1 MGDILTYRIPQ
12 QEIIQ
17 LAGEFIEVKEFDE
30 FSCFIVSS
38 FNKKEKYQFVEKAT
52 SEDFS
57 FSDVN
62 PTCYTQSE
70 YNQLASDFL
79 KELRAQNLSK
89 AIFSRIKVVEFEI
102 NPSDFFNQLCVA
114 YPNAFVSLI
123 SSPLFGTWVGASPEI
138 LVKSKGEV
146 AETISLAGTL
156 KRDSSET
163 WQTKEHEEQNH
174 VTAFIES
181 KLRASK
187 VVNLKISDLQEV
199 NAGPVRHLKT
209 SFQFGLG
216 TNSTIEIAEKLHPT
230 PAVSG
235 LPQKEALEVIEQIEQ
250 HDRKIYAGIIGV
262 IGKDSTHLYV
272 NLRCAEIIH
281 HNAYLYLGGGYTK
294 DSIVNSEW
302 EETEN
307 KANTLLN
314 VMKKQ

>member
-1 MGDILTYRIPQ
+1 LGDFLTYRIPR

-17 LAGEFIEVKEFDE
+17 LTGDFIKVQEFDKING
-30 FSCFIVSS
+30 FIVSS
-38 FNKKEKYQFVEKAT
+38 FNKNEKYQFVEKAA
-52 SEDFS
+52 SSDFS
-57 FSDVN
+57 FSEVN
-62 PTCYTQSE
+62 PICYSESE

-79 KELRAQNLSK
+79 TELKVQNLSK
-89 AIFSRIKVVEFEI
+89 AIFSRIKSVEFEI
-102 NPSDFFNQLCVA
+102 NPFDFFEQLCA
-114 YPNAFVSLI
+114 NYPDAFVYLI
-123 SSPLFGTWVGASPEI
+123 SSPLFGTWIGASPEI
-138 LVKSKGEV
+138 LLKSKGKV

-163 WQTKEHEEQNH
+163 WQTKEREEQNH

-187 VVNLKISDLQEV
+187 VVNLQISDLQEV

-235 LPQKEALEVIEQIEQ
+235 FPQKEALQLIEQIEQ

-262 IGKDSTHLYV
+262 IGKDSAHLYV

-281 HNAYLYLGGGYTK
+281 HNAYLYLGGGFTK
-294 DSIVNSEW
+294 DSLVNLEW

-307 KANTLLN
+307 KAKTLLN